1 MLSSIYTRLCLGLL
15 LSIFSAKS
23 FANES
28 SARCQVKNYLD
39 IVTCIE
45 EKSYKNKVFDYK
57 LKSAQ
62 SVKSASGQWIN
73 PELGLEK
80 VVKDSDTSE
89 TSASLLFTLR
99 LGGKKGA
106 LIDEADSLFQKESI
120 QIGMDQ
126 QSARL
131 ESMLG
136 LYRLAHLKREIEI
149 EDETIRTFS
158 KVINQ
163 FKRPKLSPE
172 QEVSLSIFKMAIA
185 DHEIKIIDL
194 KSDEELLYA
203 KITSLSGLSRS
214 EVFQY
219 LPTQKK
225 DWPDYKPSTET
236 VDLQTIKLAEADL
249 KLAESQLEKAKSNAW
264 PDLQVGPSFKQV
276 QTGDD
281 KQNFMGASLVMPLP
295 VFNLNG
301 HLKKSESH
309 RVEAAK
315 LEYENTKVQ
324 ALNLKNNMAAKYSLL
339 VTVLK
344 KSLTS
349 KSIDE
354 NHLKTEKQF
363 FSGLVSG
370 ALVIEA
376 HRQFIDFEERRN
388 KAELQALET
397 LGTLYILEK
406 KFDGVVL

>member
-1 MLSSIYTRLCLGLL
+1 MLSSIYIRLCLGLL
-15 LSIFSAKS
+15 LSIIPFKS
-23 FANES
+23 FAGES
-28 SARCQVKNYLD
+28 NTRCVVKNYLD
-39 IVTCIE
+39 IVQCIE
-45 EKSYKNKVFDYK
+45 ANSYKNKVLDYK
-57 LKSAQ
+57 LKSA
-62 SVKSASGQWIN
+62 VADKKVSAQWVN
-73 PELGLEK
+73 PQLGLEK
-80 VVKDSDTSE
+80 VVKDSEQSE

-106 LIDEADSLFQKESI
+106 MIDEAESLFQKESI

-126 QSARL
+126 QTSRL
-131 ESMLG
+131 GNVLS

-194 KSDEELLYA
+194 KSDEELLYY
-203 KITSLSGLSRS
+203 KVTSLSGLSRS
-214 EVFQY
+214 EITAH
-219 LPTQKK
+219 LPAQKK
-225 DWPDYKPSTET
+225 DWPEYKPTQEADSSPMIT
-236 VDLQTIKLAEADL
+236 LAEADL
-249 KLAESQLEKAKSNAW
+249 KWAKSQLEKAKADAW
-264 PDLQVGPSFKQV
+264 PDLQIGPSFR
-276 QTGDD
+276 QTQFADE
-281 KQNFMGASLVMPLP
+281 KENFMGASLVMPLP
-295 VFNLNG
+295 MFNLNG
-301 HLKKSESH
+301 NMKESETH
-309 RVEAAK
+309 RLAAAQ
-315 LEYENTKVQ
+315 LEYDNAKNQ
-324 ALNLKNNMAAKYSLL
+324 AINLKSNMASKYKSL
-339 VTVLK
+339 VAVLK

-349 KSIDE
+349 KSIDQ

-397 LGTLYILEK
+397 LGTLYILDK

>member
-1 MLSSIYTRLCLGLL
+1 MLSSVYTRLCLGLL
-15 LSIFSAKS
+15 LSIFSFKS
-23 FANES
+23 LASES
-28 SARCQVKNYLD
+28 NVRCDVKNYLD
-39 IVTCIE
+39 IVKCIE

-62 SVKSASGQWIN
+62 SAKKVSAQWVN
-73 PELGLEK
+73 PQLGLEK
-80 VVKDSDTSE
+80 VVKDSEKSE

-106 LIDEADSLFQKESI
+106 MIDEAESLFQKESI

-126 QSARL
+126 QTARL
-131 ESMLG
+131 DSVLS

-149 EDETIRTFS
+149 EDETIKTFS

-194 KSDEELLYA
+194 KSDEESLYTR
-203 KITSLSGLSRS
+203 ITSLSGLSRS
-214 EVFQY
+214 EIAAY
-219 LPTQKK
+219 LPAQKK
-225 DWPDYKPSTET
+225 NWPDYKPSQETES
-236 VDLQTIKLAEADL
+236 LQTIKLAEADL
-249 KLAESQLEKAKSNAW
+249 KLAQSQLEKAKADAW
-264 PDLQVGPSFKQV
+264 PDLQVGPSFRQT
-276 QTGDD
+276 QTGDE
-281 KQNFMGASLVMPLP
+281 KENFMGASLVIPLP

-301 HLKKSESH
+301 NMKDSETH
-309 RVEAAK
+309 RVAAAQ
-315 LEYENTKVQ
+315 LEYENTKTQ
-324 ALNLKNNMAAKYSLL
+324 AVSLKSNMAVKYSSL
-339 VTVLK
+339 VAVLK